1 MFPGLGHRRDWIPN
15 EETNMKTRILTSMAG
30 GLAVFLLAGNL
41 ASAGTI
47 NQREWRQQERIW
59 SSYRS
64 GDLTS
69 QEFRRLERE
78 QSLIRRSEA
87 RARRDSNFTAR
98 ERLRIQREQNRASR
112 DIFRQRHDRQYW
124 R

>member
-1 MFPGLGHRRDWIPN
+1 
-15 EETNMKTRILTSMAG
+15 MKTRILTSMAG

-41 ASAGTI
+41 SSAGTI

-59 SSYRS
+59 RGYRS
-64 GDLTS
+64 GDLTPR
-69 QEFRRLERE
+69 EFRRLERE

-87 RARRDSNFTAR
+87 RARRDCNFTAR
-98 ERLRIQREQNRASR
+98 ERMRIQREQNRASR
-112 DIFRQRHDRQYW
+112 HIFRQRHDRQSW

>member
-47 NQREWRQQERIW
+47 NQREWREQERIW
-59 SSYRS
+59 RGYRS
-64 GDLTS
+64 GDLTPR
-69 QEFRRLERE
+69 EFQRLERE
-78 QSLIRRSEA
+78 QALIRRSEA
-87 RARRDSNFTAR
+87 RASRDGDFTAR
-98 ERLRIQREQNRASR
+98 ERMRIEREQNRASR

>member
-1 MFPGLGHRRDWIPN
+1 
-15 EETNMKTRILTSMAG
+15 MKTRTLTSMAG

-41 ASAGTI
+41 SSAGTT
-47 NQREWRQQERIW
+47 NQTEWRQQQRIW
-59 SSYRS
+59 HGYRS
-64 GDLTS
+64 GDLTPR
-69 QEFRRLERE
+69 EFRRLERE
-78 QSLIRRSEA
+78 QAFIRRSEA
-87 RARRDSNFTAR
+87 RAGRDGRFTAR